1 MTNAVSRGNEA
12 HSRHMW
18 KLKYLACT
26 YAYGISRTI
35 PQVWNRKKEYK
46 NLDNY
51 DRNMKPMPFMEKVGI
66 GASRMIVAPLM
77 WPFFMYNDASRLEFY
92 LKGVNP
98 RAYGI
103 DFDSD
108 YF

>member
-1 MTNAVSRGNEA
+1 
-12 HSRHMW
+12 
-18 KLKYLACT
+18 
-26 YAYGISRTI
+26 
-35 PQVWNRKKEYK
+35 
-46 NLDNY
+46 
-51 DRNMKPMPFMEKVGI
+51 MKPMPFMEKVGI

-103 DFDSD
+103 DVDSD